1 LQTKPAEIGELQKMN
16 RKGLGFPH
24 SARGMR
30 DIWKTLIRQ
39 ATLPKPRKP
48 LKLRTNRLIFTDKFI

>member
-1 LQTKPAEIGELQKMN
+1 MN

-48 LKLRTNRLIFTDKFI
+48 LKLRPNRLIFTDKFI